1 MPNAALQQGP
11 LDHLGLA
18 ARSATGEK
26 IDVELHVLKIPEI
39 IELRGS
45 PNDAFLSAAQ
55 KIIGARLPLASPET
69 AKSDGLICFWMGPDR
84 WWLVG
89 EGSELPSAHE
99 LRRTLAAFD
108 ASVVEIGAA
117 FAAISVRGDRAQDI
131 LSKGCTI
138 DLHPRTFQADQ
149 VVQTNLAK
157 VQVALQKI
165 DEETYRIFVRRS
177 FAEYLWMWL
186 EDASFEY
193 GATVRVD

>member
-1 MPNAALQQGP
+1 MPSAAQQQGP

-18 ARSATGEK
+18 ARSATEQH

-45 PNDAFLSAAQ
+45 PSGAFLSAVQ
-55 KIIGARLPLASPET
+55 KIIGVSLPLASPET

-108 ASVVEIGAA
+108 ASVVEIGDA
-117 FAAISVRGDRAQDI
+117 FATISVRGDRAQDI

-157 VQVALQKI
+157 AQVALQKI
-165 DEETYRIFVRRS
+165 GKETYRIFVRRS